1 MKPIY
6 ELFKAD
12 FSQNLTK
19 CVTDRI
25 DFQWTTSMSFSTFNF
40 ILFLFTLFIFKF
52 ILLILF
58 LPMKYWLLKKQDKGF
73 FSFKNFDYIL
83 KKEITCVHERHIL
96 LKYVFGVCVFP
107 MEWLC
112 VYFPFFEK
120 HWPLAYTWAHGNM
133 QVISHD
139 CVPIFELGE
148 HFTMLIKIS
157 GRCAMT
163 TCKVIFLQRV
173 ISSERTAVNSNK
185 PKI

>member
-1 MKPIY
+1 MPLNLFNRMKPIY

-73 FSFKNFDYIL
+73 FSFKNFGYIL

-112 VYFPFFEK
+112 VYLSIFWK
-120 HWPLAYTWAHGNM
+120 ALAPSLYLSSWQHAGHLTW
-133 QVISHD
+133 
-139 CVPIFELGE
+139 L
-148 HFTMLIKIS
+148 
-157 GRCAMT
+157 CAYFWT
-163 TCKVIFLQRV
+163 WWALYH
-173 ISSERTAVNSNK
+173 VNK
-185 PKI
+185 DLR